1 MVKVVV
7 GLVSYTPYIYIY
19 AEIIPLPRSGKKLQI
34 NGSKLRIIKNLSAQ
48 HVAVLLVQSHCSLT
62 EQRVFAMGGELWEVP
77 RPDVGLGAGIKKLIG
92 IDTAVHWQQP
102 FLPNKVNLFFVRVGQ
117 KVLIG
122 MQFNTKVSCV
132 SMLFE
137 LVGYQHAEHEPL
149 TNRHHSNHSTK
160 SGKHAFWDAS
170 VDAIGGHRC
179 KWHVAQDI
187 PGNRVAPRLV
197 IGTASAMATSLSVV
211 MWSDPN
217 LSDSDAEFI
226 KESARVVLETMA
238 ASSIDSYSWQELAL
252 NSAKASVGRLAN
264 KSPTALGDMSL
275 ESVVPTFGTT
285 TIEQVAMHK
294 FAGIM
299 KNELPRLK
307 HLIKQVMAR
316 AEYGKFKFLCESI
329 LEDAEQIGLAVV

>member
-1 MVKVVV
+1 M
-7 GLVSYTPYIYIY
+7 
-19 AEIIPLPRSGKKLQI
+19 
-34 NGSKLRIIKNLSAQ
+34 
-48 HVAVLLVQSHCSLT
+48 
-62 EQRVFAMGGELWEVP
+62 
-77 RPDVGLGAGIKKLIG
+77 
-92 IDTAVHWQQP
+92 
-102 FLPNKVNLFFVRVGQ
+102 
-117 KVLIG
+117 
-122 MQFNTKVSCV
+122 
-132 SMLFE
+132 
-137 LVGYQHAEHEPL
+137 
-149 TNRHHSNHSTK
+149 
-160 SGKHAFWDAS
+160 
-170 VDAIGGHRC
+170 
-179 KWHVAQDI
+179 AQDI

-285 TIEQVAMHK
+285 TIEQVAIHK

-316 AEYGKFKFLCESI
+316 AEYGKFKFMCESI